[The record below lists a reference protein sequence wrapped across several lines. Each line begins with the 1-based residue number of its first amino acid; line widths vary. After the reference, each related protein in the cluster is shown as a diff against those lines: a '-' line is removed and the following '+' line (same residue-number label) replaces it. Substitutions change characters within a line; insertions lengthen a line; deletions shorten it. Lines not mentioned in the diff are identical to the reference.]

1 MILAL
6 LNGRAGAGKTTL
18 ALQLAAEWAARDER
32 VVLIDADPRQDAL
45 RWGETRARAGL
56 AAPFRMLPAAP
67 ERLDRRMLAHLASR
81 SDQII
86 IDGPSGAAALSLPAL
101 LASDLAVIPTG
112 PSPDEARAALGM
124 VGLVMDAR
132 LRRPGLP
139 VRFVYN
145 RRDAGSDGERE
156 TAAIRDEYEPAL
168 FESMV
173 GRHVVFG
180 AILRSGRLV
189 REIDADAEAARE
201 IAALASEIDMIQRLG
216 ASSRAFADRILRR
229 LLRPWMA
236 TSQLVGRLARPLE
249 RPSSNGAA
257 PAAQAP
263 LEADDGARS

>member
-6 LNGRAGAGKTTL
+6 LNGRAGVGKTTL
-18 ALQLAAEWAARDER
+18 ALQLAAEWAARHER

-45 RWGETRARAGL
+45 RWRETRARAGL
-56 AAPFRMLPAAP
+56 AAPFRVLPAVP
-67 ERLDRRMLAHLASR
+67 ERFDRRMLARLASR
-81 SDQII
+81 SDRII

-112 PSPDEARAALGM
+112 PSPKEAGAALEM
-124 VGLVMDAR
+124 VGLAMDAR

-139 VRFVYN
+139 VRFVFN

-173 GRHVVFG
+173 GRHSVLG
-180 AILRSGRLV
+180 AIPRSGRLV

-201 IAALASEIDMIQRLG
+201 ITALASEIDMIQRAG
-216 ASSRAFADRILRR
+216 APSRAFAERILRR
-229 LLRPWMA
+229 VLKPWIATRQFGARLL
-236 TSQLVGRLARPLE
+236 QPLE

-257 PAAQAP
+257 RAVGGP
-263 LEADDGARS
+263 LEAEDGARS